1 MTSWGAKV
9 EKNYKEHKERCP
21 YNQVMIMAHTLLE
34 CFEIRNGQRKFL
46 NEKWLHMN
54 KGVALG
60 NIKME

>member
-1 MTSWGAKV
+1 
-9 EKNYKEHKERCP
+9 
-21 YNQVMIMAHTLLE
+21 MIMAHTLLE